1 VLWEHVS
8 MRGAGEMN
16 NGQLLLVA
24 GFGAG
29 MMFGTSVL
37 MGCGMLAFGLMVVR

>member
-1 VLWEHVS
+1 
-8 MRGAGEMN
+8 MN

-29 MMFGTSVL
+29 MVFGTSFLV
-37 MGCGMLAFGLMVVR
+37 GCGMLAFGLLVVR

>member
-1 VLWEHVS
+1 
-8 MRGAGEMN
+8 MN